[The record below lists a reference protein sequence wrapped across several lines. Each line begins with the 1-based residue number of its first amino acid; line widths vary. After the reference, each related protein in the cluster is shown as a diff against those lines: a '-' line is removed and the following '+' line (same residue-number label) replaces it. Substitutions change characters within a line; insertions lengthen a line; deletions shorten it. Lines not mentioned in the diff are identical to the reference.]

1 MTGFYRLLL
10 LTIVWLLLASH
21 KLDNTVQIGI
31 CTHTFTICPEK
42 HSKLCP
48 NHPEVFA
55 GGKRRSIR
63 KGRIYIDM
71 HILLSWNHPQARKS
85 NCLMLQ
91 FKGPFR
97 TTVRKHKEICA
108 VFLQQTQLLCCWT
121 TSQLLHFIWTISAD
135 RHQQPVLACH
145 RHISVCISDM
155 FQLENSLLTEPEAE
169 IALSSYVK

>member
-1 MTGFYRLLL
+1 MY
-10 LTIVWLLLASH
+10 
-21 KLDNTVQIGI
+21 
-31 CTHTFTICPEK
+31 THIHNLPKK

-97 TTVRKHKEICA
+97 ITVRKHTEICA
-108 VFLQQTQLLCCWT
+108 VFLQQTQLSCCWT

-155 FQLENSLLTEPEAE
+155 FQLENSLLTELEAE
-169 IALSSYVK
+169 ITLSSYVK

>member
-1 MTGFYRLLL
+1 MY
-10 LTIVWLLLASH
+10 
-21 KLDNTVQIGI
+21 
-31 CTHTFTICPEK
+31 THIHNLPKK

-97 TTVRKHKEICA
+97 TTVRKHWNLCSIPSANPVIMLLNNFTALTFYLNYICWPA
-108 VFLQQTQLLCCWT
+108 STASTGLSQTYISMYIWHVPTWKLFTDRTGSRNHIIELCQVEWLQGANLWVNKQ
-121 TSQLLHFIWTISAD
+121 
-135 RHQQPVLACH
+135 
-145 RHISVCISDM
+145 
-155 FQLENSLLTEPEAE
+155 
-169 IALSSYVK
+169 